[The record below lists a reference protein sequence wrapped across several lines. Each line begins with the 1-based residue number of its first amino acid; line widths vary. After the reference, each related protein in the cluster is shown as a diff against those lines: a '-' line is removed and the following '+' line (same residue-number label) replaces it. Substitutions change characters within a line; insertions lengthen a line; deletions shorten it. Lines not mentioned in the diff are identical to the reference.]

1 MLRSHLIFHSAI
13 LRRGLAEIHAEGA
26 HIHDVHHVVAVDI
39 GEGVG
44 NIRADFTEVCPEGT
58 HIHDVDHVVAVHIAL
73 HGGDGGQGDV
83 AVFRGDVL
91 HGVGQGA
98 GDLDDHIKVLFPGGE
113 GEAAV
118 GVHAHEAEEATE
130 EDLQKIAELY
140 SNEKVVAVGE
150 IGLDY
155 HYDFSPRE
163 RQIEVFERQIQL
175 AKELD
180 LPIIVHDREA
190 HEDTMKLLKKYKPKG
205 VVHCFSGSAESAKE
219 IVKLGMYIGIGGA
232 VTFKNAKKPVEVVE
246 YLPLDRLLLETDAP
260 YMTPVPFRGT
270 RCDSAHIAYT
280 AEKIAQIKGVDVQ
293 ELIDICNANAKRLFE
308 I

>member
-1 MLRSHLIFHSAI
+1 MYSNIFDTHAHYDDSRFDEDRDELLSSLSEKGVSHIVNCGCDLKSSLTTLA
-13 LRRGLAEIHAEGA
+13 LAEKY
-26 HIHDVHHVVAVDI
+26 
-39 GEGVG
+39 
-44 NIRADFTEVCPEGT
+44 DF
-58 HIHDVDHVVAVHIAL
+58 IYAAL
-73 HGGDGGQGDV
+73 
-83 AVFRGDVL
+83 
-91 HGVGQGA
+91 
-98 GDLDDHIKVLFPGGE
+98 
-113 GEAAV
+113 
-118 GVHAHEAEEATE
+118 GVHAHEAEDTTE
-130 EDLQKIAELY
+130 EDLQKITELY
-140 SNEKVVAVGE
+140 SNERVVAVGE

-163 RQIEVFERQIQL
+163 RQIEVFERQIKL

-190 HEDTMKLLKKYKPKG
+190 HEDTMNLLKKYRPKG

-246 YLPLDRLLLETDAP
+246 CIPLDRLLLETDAP

-280 AEKIAQIKGVDVQ
+280 AEKIAEIKGMDVQ
-293 ELIDICNANAKRLFE
+293 ELIDICNENAKRLFG
-308 I
+308 IA